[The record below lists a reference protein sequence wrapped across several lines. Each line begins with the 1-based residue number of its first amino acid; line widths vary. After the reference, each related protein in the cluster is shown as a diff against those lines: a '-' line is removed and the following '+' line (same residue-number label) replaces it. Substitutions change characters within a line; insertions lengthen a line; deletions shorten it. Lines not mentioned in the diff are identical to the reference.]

1 MNKKVLVG
9 LLTCVILLSGCTNP
23 KEVNELSNNSL
34 SASNVETE
42 VIKSLNEKTV
52 EKGISEDSNIK
63 AKEEIEDK
71 PVIQK
76 ETISK
81 QANVKQESQTK
92 KDTTSPV
99 IEKEEV
105 VSIPDVPVEKPKPQ
119 ESVTEELTKPTPSP
133 IACEVGVDPNLPCD
147 KILDSNYYFATFSSE
162 QEAENQGE
170 YYLNDVMYFGETE
183 ITNYSVQPVY
193 RNDHSV
199 AYYGLNLWSN
209 GQLIQ

>member
-23 KEVNELSNNSL
+23 KEVNELSNNSF

-42 VIKSLNEKTV
+42 VIKSSKEKIV

-63 AKEEIEDK
+63 AKEKNEDK
-71 PVIQK
+71 PIIQK
-76 ETISK
+76 ETFSK
-81 QANVKQESQTK
+81 QADVKQETHTK

-99 IEKEEV
+99 IKKEEV
-105 VSIPDVPVEKPKPQ
+105 VNIPDVPVEKPKPQ
-119 ESVTEELTKPTPSP
+119 ESVTEEFSKPTPP
-133 IACEVGVDPNLPCD
+133 PVACEVGVDPNLPCD

>member
-42 VIKSLNEKTV
+42 VIKSSKEKIV

-63 AKEEIEDK
+63 AKEKNDDK
-71 PVIQK
+71 PIIQK

-81 QANVKQESQTK
+81 QADVKQETHTK

-105 VSIPDVPVEKPKPQ
+105 VNIPDVPVEKSKTQ

-133 IACEVGVDPNLPCD
+133 VACEVGVDPNLPCD